1 MSIRSLLP
9 KFLMVV
15 VLAFAFALASQ
26 SAEAARY
33 RGNTSNR
40 YTGAFRG
47 MNNSAAFVANGYRT
61 GMQNPGSLTRSSGRR
76 GFFGRR

>member
-9 KFLMVV
+9 RFLL
-15 VLAFAFALASQ
+15 VLFVASCFALASQ
-26 SAEAARY
+26 TAEAARY
-33 RGNTSNR
+33 SSGNR

-47 MNNSAAFVANGYRT
+47 LNNSAAFKAYGYRT
-61 GMQNPGSLTRSSGRR
+61 GMQNPGSVVRSSNRR

>member
-9 KFLMVV
+9 KFVMVA

-33 RGNTSNR
+33 SNTSNR

-61 GMQNPGSLTRSSGRR
+61 GMQNPGSVTRSSSRR